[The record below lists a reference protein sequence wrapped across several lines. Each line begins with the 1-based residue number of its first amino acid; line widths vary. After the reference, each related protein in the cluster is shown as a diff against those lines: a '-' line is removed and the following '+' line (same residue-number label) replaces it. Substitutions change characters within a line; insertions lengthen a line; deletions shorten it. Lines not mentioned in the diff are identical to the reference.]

1 MWATQSKGKSCLV
14 QHFGPSYNTT
24 SNCETFFFKIWSWY
38 PLVNEHNYGKI
49 HHFQWV
55 NPLFLWP
62 FSMSQTVNVITRPG
76 TFKVLEAPEKG
87 PQISTIGFQETLQQ
101 FSRHLTPG
109 VEIGC
114 PCYIPR
120 GRTPPGAYMLW
131 MAAVRGDREFWMN
144 DQSMLH
150 TQVASLAYIMYIY
163 IHWHVQLYTY
173 VSITCQP
180 TSLFSV
186 QKNPGS

>member
-1 MWATQSKGKSCLV
+1 
-14 QHFGPSYNTT
+14 
-24 SNCETFFFKIWSWY
+24 
-38 PLVNEHNYGKI
+38 
-49 HHFQWV
+49 
-55 NPLFLWP
+55 
-62 FSMSQTVNVITRPG
+62 MSETVNVITRPG

-163 IHWHVQLYTY
+163 IYTY
-173 VSITCQP
+173 IDMYNYIHMSPLLANQQACLVCKKTQAPSINVNRST
-180 TSLFSV
+180 
-186 QKNPGS
+186 KNPRFS